1 MSKKLDDIITKALE
15 NIEKDREVTRD
26 LLNDAINYSSKDE
39 SRHRDIGMTLAK
51 YVEVLQRSNEQMV
64 KVASLVQ
71 KDEKTAEGLSD
82 ADMENIFSMIDK
94 EKNDEVQ

>member
-1 MSKKLDDIITKALE
+1 MSKKLDDIIAKALE

-26 LLNDAINYSSKDE
+26 LLNDAINYLSKDE

-71 KDEKTAEGLSD
+71 KEEKTAEGLSD

>member
-26 LLNDAINYSSKDE
+26 LLNDAINYLSKDE

-71 KDEKTAEGLSD
+71 KEEKTAEGLSE

-94 EKNDEVQ
+94 EKEE

>member
-1 MSKKLDDIITKALE
+1 MSKKLDDIIEKALK

-26 LLNDAINYSSKDE
+26 LLDDAINYLSKDE

-71 KDEKTAEGLSD
+71 KEEKTADGLSEK
-82 ADMENIFSMIDK
+82 DMEDIFSMIDK
-94 EKNDEVQ
+94 EKSNE

>member
-26 LLNDAINYSSKDE
+26 LLNDAINYLSKDE

-94 EKNDEVQ
+94 EKDDEVQ

>member
-1 MSKKLDDIITKALE
+1 MSKKLDDIISKALE

-26 LLNDAINYSSKDE
+26 LLNDAITYLSKDE

-71 KDEKTAEGLSD
+71 KEEKTADGLSE

-94 EKNDEVQ
+94 EKEDDR

>member
-1 MSKKLDDIITKALE
+1 MSKKLDDIISKALE

-26 LLNDAINYSSKDE
+26 LLNDAITYLSKDE

-71 KDEKTAEGLSD
+71 KEEKTADGLSE

-94 EKNDEVQ
+94 EKEDAD

>member
-1 MSKKLDDIITKALE
+1 MSKKLDDIISKALE

-26 LLNDAINYSSKDE
+26 LLNDAITYLSKDE

-71 KDEKTAEGLSD
+71 KEEKTTEGLSE

-94 EKNDEVQ
+94 EKEDDG

>member
-1 MSKKLDDIITKALE
+1 MSKKLDDIIKKALE
-15 NIEKDREVTRD
+15 NIENDREVTRD
-26 LLNDAINYSSKDE
+26 LLNDAITYLSKDE

-71 KDEKTAEGLSD
+71 KEEKTTEGLSEK
-82 ADMENIFSMIDK
+82 DMEDIFSMIDK
-94 EKNDEVQ
+94 EKE

>member
-1 MSKKLDDIITKALE
+1 MSKKLDDIIEKALE
-15 NIEKDREVTRD
+15 NIKKDREITRD
-26 LLNDAINYSSKDE
+26 LLNDAINYLSKDE

-51 YVEVLQRSNEQMV
+51 YVEVLQRSNEQLV

-71 KDEKTAEGLSD
+71 KTEKTSEGLSE

-94 EKNDEVQ
+94 EIDE

>member
-1 MSKKLDDIITKALE
+1 MSKKLDDIIEKALE
-15 NIEKDREVTRD
+15 NIESDREVTRD
-26 LLNDAINYSSKDE
+26 LLNDAITYLSKDE

-71 KDEKTAEGLSD
+71 KEEKTTDGLSE

-94 EKNDEVQ
+94 EKEDDR

>member
-26 LLNDAINYSSKDE
+26 LLNDAINYLSKDE

-71 KDEKTAEGLSD
+71 KEEKTAEGLSD

>member
-26 LLNDAINYSSKDE
+26 LLNDAINYLSKDE

-71 KDEKTAEGLSD
+71 KEEKTTEGLSE

-94 EKNDEVQ
+94 EKEE

>member
-26 LLNDAINYSSKDE
+26 LLNDAINYLSKDE

-71 KDEKTAEGLSD
+71 KDEKTTEGLSE

-94 EKNDEVQ
+94 ENE

>member
-1 MSKKLDDIITKALE
+1 MSKKLDDIISKALE

-26 LLNDAINYSSKDE
+26 LLNDAINYLSKDE

-71 KDEKTAEGLSD
+71 KEEKTTEGLSE

-94 EKNDEVQ
+94 EKDDGMQ